1 MSGSLPPISDEDLHG
16 FVDGEIPPE
25 RRRAVEAFL
34 ASSPADV
41 ERVDSWRR
49 QGDIMR
55 AAFARVEAE
64 SPPPSLLLPSPARK
78 RTLFCLLRASADH
91 PANGSQSA
99 SDSSGWRAAAAA
111 IQSGLFKRRSTLAAF
126 AAGAITAFAGI
137 FIADRLHGPPFSDN
151 IHAPAADKG
160 LAERTLSALSAFKP
174 SRIANSSSAA
184 AGKPALA
191 PNQNTLVIP
200 NLSAAGLTLVGV
212 RAAPGL
218 AGPEADSMLCLFY
231 AKAAEP
237 PFALCVARDGNGGA
251 PGFHISGQFPGN
263 GGASVISWRQADAV
277 YSLAGAV
284 PEAKL
289 RELANRV
296 SAEVAAF
303 DAR

>member
-1 MSGSLPPISDEDLHG
+1 
-16 FVDGEIPPE
+16 
-25 RRRAVEAFL
+25 
-34 ASSPADV
+34 
-41 ERVDSWRR
+41 
-49 QGDIMR
+49 MR

-64 SPPPSLLLPSPARK
+64 PPPPSLLLHPRPQANP
-78 RTLFCLLRASADH
+78 LL
-91 PANGSQSA
+91 SA
-99 SDSSGWRAAAAA
+99 SGAGARSARERVSKRFTFVGVACGRRCDTVRPV
-111 IQSGLFKRRSTLAAF
+111 QTGLSTLAAF
-126 AAGAITAFAGI
+126 AAGAITAFVGI
-137 FIADRLHGPPFSDN
+137 FIADRLHAPPFSDN

-251 PGFHISGQFPGN
+251 PVSIYPANSQAMAAQ
-263 GGASVISWRQADAV
+263 ASS
-277 YSLAGAV
+277 AGAKRTLSTHS
-284 PEAKL
+284 PAPFPRRNCESSPIASAPRSRLSTRGESPPPPLQKEPAISFAKP
-289 RELANRV
+289 
-296 SAEVAAF
+296 
-303 DAR
+303 